1 MVGMEP
7 VDEFT
12 DIDLTEDE
20 IDAMMA
26 AGEPVEL
33 VAPPPRFQPVP
44 PAPPLLEV
52 AARSRTY
59 GSRPY
64 VRQVGRPAKSAH
76 RLSELAI
83 LS

>member
-1 MVGMEP
+1 MEP

-33 VAPPPRFQPVP
+33 VAPPPVSACPACASSAGSSSQKPDIRVAPVRP
-44 PAPPLLEV
+44 PGWQTSEV
-52 AARSRTY
+52 ST
-59 GSRPY
+59 ST
-64 VRQVGRPAKSAH
+64 V
-76 RLSELAI
+76 
-83 LS
+83 

>member
-33 VAPPPRFQPVP
+33 VAPPPGFSLSRLR
-44 PAPPLLEV
+44 LLCW
-52 AARSRTY
+52 
-59 GSRPY
+59 
-64 VRQVGRPAKSAH
+64 K
-76 RLSELAI
+76 
-83 LS
+83 